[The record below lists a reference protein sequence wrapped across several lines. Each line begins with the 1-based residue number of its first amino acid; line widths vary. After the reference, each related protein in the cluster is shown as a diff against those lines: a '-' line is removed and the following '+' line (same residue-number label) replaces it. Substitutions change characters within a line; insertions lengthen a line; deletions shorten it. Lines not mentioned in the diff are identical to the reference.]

1 MASRI
6 TSCGSSLSPLKVLL
20 EGSRDE
26 IRLTDTR
33 LKMGFLI
40 APFRY
45 PSTQRLEMYRAF
57 RHLSSDLKSWHH
69 RSPLYNPPV
78 CSAGDAHKSHGSE
91 GRLDEYVDT
100 LGRRGRDVDRLRI
113 LLSRPR
119 RGLRQYPVLARGL
132 LRRTRRRTKSGC
144 SAAYDPQFPRRYGP
158 CSACFTDRDLAPV
171 AMDSRH
177 DRGRRCRR
185 DLHPSDAGNTSL
197 ERFDR
202 SISRQLDA
210 RSLHRS
216 GVGTVRNLDSS
227 ACGLAARG
235 RHDPDDTRH
244 LDPGHAPSCAR
255 TGSRWLARAHRR
267 IDRFDARV
275 GGATIRLRVALRH
288 APGSQRCPNHDP
300 SNDHAHGN
308 RRTLRD
314 ELRRSSRPVSPSKGA
329 RQTPRFKVGGGETNE
344 SPLHVDQA
352 VSYT

>member
-132 LRRTRRRTKSGC
+132 LRRTGRRTKSGW
-144 SAAYDPQFPRRYGP
+144 SSAYDPQFLG
-158 CSACFTDRDLAPV
+158 ATALAV
-171 AMDSRH
+171 LVSLTGISH
-177 DRGRRCRR
+177 QGRWI
-185 DLHPSDAGNTSL
+185 LATG
-197 ERFDR
+197 
-202 SISRQLDA
+202 A
-210 RSLHRS
+210 RSLS
-216 GVGTVRNLDSS
+216 VKQ
-227 ACGLAARG
+227 
-235 RHDPDDTRH
+235 
-244 LDPGHAPSCAR
+244 
-255 TGSRWLARAHRR
+255 
-267 IDRFDARV
+267 
-275 GGATIRLRVALRH
+275 ALQG
-288 APGSQRCPNHDP
+288 P
-300 SNDHAHGN
+300 
-308 RRTLRD
+308 
-314 ELRRSSRPVSPSKGA
+314 
-329 RQTPRFKVGGGETNE
+329 
-344 SPLHVDQA
+344 
-352 VSYT
+352 